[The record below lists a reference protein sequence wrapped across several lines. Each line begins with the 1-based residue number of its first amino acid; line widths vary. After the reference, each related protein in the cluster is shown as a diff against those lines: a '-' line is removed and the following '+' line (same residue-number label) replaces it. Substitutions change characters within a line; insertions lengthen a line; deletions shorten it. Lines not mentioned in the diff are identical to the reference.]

1 MSQIKRELRDVL
13 RFFPGSQQT
22 LDPSFNQLRNHA
34 RSGPEVCCAL
44 ATRHLTSS
52 WPQPTGASPCPSFAA
67 KQSKRGAA
75 AAARQPASQQTPGPE
90 RSTDRSTRSGVVCP
104 GRQEALARFTARQTQ
119 ARGHGP
125 PPAQSAKTHAETRS
139 NHRPIEA
146 RRKGGADG
154 ETRGLRT
161 STRGCVL
168 ERGSTVRDAALASE
182 CSAHHHTRPHQPPP
196 TTPPV
201 NACATHRSGAPSAV
215 HIHRT
220 ARAAADLSLTPLGV
234 RIMRIRQACSRSD
247 RQVADGSVLGGPVV
261 PKCKP

>member
-52 WPQPTGASPCPSFAA
+52 RPQPTGASPCPSFAA

-119 ARGHGP
+119 ARATG
-125 PPAQSAKTHAETRS
+125 AVSQ
-139 NHRPIEA
+139 NA
-146 RRKGGADG
+146 RRNAI
-154 ETRGLRT
+154 
-161 STRGCVL
+161 
-168 ERGSTVRDAALASE
+168 
-182 CSAHHHTRPHQPPP
+182 QPPP
-196 TTPPV
+196 DRG
-201 NACATHRSGAPSAV
+201 AQKRRSGWRNERV
-215 HIHRT
+215 TH
-220 ARAAADLSLTPLGV
+220 
-234 RIMRIRQACSRSD
+234 
-247 RQVADGSVLGGPVV
+247 
-261 PKCKP
+261 